1 MKYKKM
7 KDISIIIP
15 IYNVEKYVAECLNS
29 VINQTYDHSKIEC
42 ILVDDCTPDKSMNI
56 ANELIANYNGDM
68 TFIIKK
74 HDHNQGLSA
83 ARNTGIDIATGTY
96 IYFIDSDDYIYPNSI
111 ATLMSASDNKN
122 TDIVIG
128 NHYRE
133 SYKRTEINKSKSCYL
148 KNLNVLY
155 WGKTMKIQAWNTL
168 MKRNII
174 ITNRLRFNIGRYFE
188 DVVFT
193 SQLYQCVRTAT
204 VIPDCT
210 YFYRSNPAGIMLN
223 SSKEKLDKSYSD
235 YLFSL
240 DVLTDPHDNRLR
252 VGRNARTVLFLYY
265 MYDMLK
271 HNGDTLSDRIQIENE
286 MSRISLSLINYNLQH
301 FRLFLFFHSL
311 LGVKPIANIL
321 INNGI
326 FRRNLDK
333 LFCLFLYPALWADKF
348 HK

>member
-111 ATLMSASDNKN
+111 AALMSASDNKN

-174 ITNRLRFNIGRYFE
+174 ITNRLRFNIGIYF
-188 DVVFT
+188 
-193 SQLYQCVRTAT
+193 
-204 VIPDCT
+204 
-210 YFYRSNPAGIMLN
+210 
-223 SSKEKLDKSYSD
+223 
-235 YLFSL
+235 
-240 DVLTDPHDNRLR
+240 
-252 VGRNARTVLFLYY
+252 
-265 MYDMLK
+265 
-271 HNGDTLSDRIQIENE
+271 
-286 MSRISLSLINYNLQH
+286 
-301 FRLFLFFHSL
+301 
-311 LGVKPIANIL
+311 
-321 INNGI
+321 
-326 FRRNLDK
+326 
-333 LFCLFLYPALWADKF
+333 
-348 HK
+348 

>member
-1 MKYKKM
+1 M

-83 ARNTGIDIATGTY
+83 ARNTGIDIATRTY

-133 SYKRTEINKSKSCYL
+133 SYKRTEINISKLCYL

-240 DVLTDPHDNRLR
+240 DVLTEPHDNRLR

-326 FRRNLDK
+326 
-333 LFCLFLYPALWADKF
+333 
-348 HK
+348 